1 MAGTSGDHSTVIGPD
16 AHFKGELEFEKGASL
31 LGSFEGQVVT
41 KGDFVVAE
49 GAKLQGEV
57 RAGSIRLDGEVHGN
71 LQASDKIH
79 LSASA
84 KLEGDLQTAR
94 LEVVDGAVFVGRCVV
109 GPNGSAGTGAA
120 PGRIGKATTP
130 QPGAEPAKQKPVVP
144 ELAAAK
150 K

>member
-1 MAGTSGDHSTVIGPD
+1 MGGTNGDHSTVIGPD
-16 AHFKGELEFEKGASL
+16 AHFKGELAFEKGASL

-57 RAGSIRLDGEVHGN
+57 QAGSIRLDGEVHGN

-84 KLEGDLQTAR
+84 KLQGDLHTKR

-109 GPNGSAGTGAA
+109 GPNGSGGGDDKGAVKPA
-120 PGRIGKATTP
+120 VPKLAT
-130 QPGAEPAKQKPVVP
+130 EPAKAKPLEPVG
-144 ELAAAK
+144 AK